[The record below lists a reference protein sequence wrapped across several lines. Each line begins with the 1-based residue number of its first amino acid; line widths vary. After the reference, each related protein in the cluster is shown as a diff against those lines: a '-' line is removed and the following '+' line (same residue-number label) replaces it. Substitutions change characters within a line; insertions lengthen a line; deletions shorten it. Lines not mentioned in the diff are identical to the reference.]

1 LNYNIERQILQLCVC
16 VYVYVC
22 CENFRALLEA
32 DNERRS
38 NVGNVYG
45 NT

>member
-1 LNYNIERQILQLCVC
+1 LRDKFCDYVYVC

-22 CENFRALLEA
+22 CEDLRTLLEVE
-32 DNERRS
+32 NEKRS

-45 NT
+45 NS